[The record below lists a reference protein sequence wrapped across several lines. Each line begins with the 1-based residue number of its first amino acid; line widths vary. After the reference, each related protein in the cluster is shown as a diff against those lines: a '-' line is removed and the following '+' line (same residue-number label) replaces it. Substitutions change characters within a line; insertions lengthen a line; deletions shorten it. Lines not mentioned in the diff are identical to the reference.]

1 MTFVP
6 TSVVKNIFKKP
17 VSSSREMGCEV
28 VAVKKKKSEITA
40 NTATRNLAKL
50 ASPWGGGLS

>member
-1 MTFVP
+1 
-6 TSVVKNIFKKP
+6 
-17 VSSSREMGCEV
+17 MGFYV
-28 VAVKKKKSEITA
+28 FALKKKKKKKKKTEITA